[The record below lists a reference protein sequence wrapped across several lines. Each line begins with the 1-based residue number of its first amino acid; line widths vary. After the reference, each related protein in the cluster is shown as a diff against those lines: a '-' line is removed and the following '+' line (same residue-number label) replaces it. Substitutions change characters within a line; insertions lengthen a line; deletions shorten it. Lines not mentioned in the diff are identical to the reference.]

1 MRISDW
7 SSDVCSSD
15 LKAPHVGADS
25 AASFCFPEGSR
36 LKPLPQGFWRPIGYP
51 CVPFHRSR
59 PVRRRIVA
67 GNWKLHGSRAFA
79 PELLGGLAAGLPIDR
94 KSGVAGK
101 SWSVRVILGG
111 RRIINKKKKTRRTP
125 KER

>member
-7 SSDVCSSD
+7 SSDVCSSET
-15 LKAPHVGADS
+15 KAPHVGADS

-59 PVRRRIVA
+59 PMRRRIVA
-67 GNWKLHGSRAFA
+67 GNWKLHGSRSFA
-79 PELLGGLAAGLPIDR
+79 TALLVGLAAGLHMACR
-94 KSGVAGK
+94 AAVALTPPPYLGA
-101 SWSVRVILGG
+101 LGG
-111 RRIINKKKKTRRTP
+111 DF
-125 KER
+125 